1 MLVFNRWPGDQV
13 VLSNGMT
20 LKVVEIR
27 GGWVRFAIEAPD
39 QVHLLRA
46 DLACRHAGP
55 PDADYD
61 PSSPGWHTGAE

>member
-27 GGWVRFAIEAPD
+27 GGWVRLAINASD
-39 QVHLLRA
+39 QVHILRA
-46 DLACRHAGP
+46 DLACRQDGP
-55 PDADYD
+55 SDADYD
-61 PSSPGWHTGAE
+61 PCSPGWRTAAE